1 MHARVPDDA
10 GWYGSSLYR
19 IRPCCLLLPRRHRHP
34 GLNCFR
40 RSQPGLHTPLSTLR
54 VTPRGATRMTRGRC
68 GSLPLHRS
76 GLSPP
81 TSCRSPGA
89 PWLNPPPHPI
99 TVYASHPPS
108 PTTAQHSLPGG
119 ALPPYRGRSFTGR
132 IASASP
138 DAPEPEVR
146 IHLPPAESPMRTS
159 LASSSVS
166 PSSTTTLST
175 SRSSTE
181 RAQISQMIERQAA
194 RECCTDRLARL
205 ASTTAWRPYPS
216 IRLPRARATQS
227 AAVPTSDRTGN
238 DSRACRDRARR
249 SR

>member
-1 MHARVPDDA
+1 VPNRHFRHFPADLRRCSRSAAIVCINPSD
-10 GWYGSSLYR
+10 GG
-19 IRPCCLLLPRRHRHP
+19 PR
-34 GLNCFR
+34 
-40 RSQPGLHTPLSTLR
+40 
-54 VTPRGATRMTRGRC
+54 
-68 GSLPLHRS
+68 
-76 GLSPP
+76 
-81 TSCRSPGA
+81 
-89 PWLNPPPHPI
+89 
-99 TVYASHPPS
+99 
-108 PTTAQHSLPGG
+108 
-119 ALPPYRGRSFTGR
+119 
-132 IASASP
+132 
-138 DAPEPEVR
+138 VR

-166 PSSTTTLST
+166 PSWTTTLST

-238 DSRACRDRARR
+238 DSRACRDRAYRLDPIDPNDPAWRR
-249 SR
+249 SSEKGALWVCALTPGKARILVANKTPEFLEPNPRGTFGTFSPWLHEHLATCVLDTSKGQIPDSTVKRADGSVVRAPF

>member
-1 MHARVPDDA
+1 M
-10 GWYGSSLYR
+10 
-19 IRPCCLLLPRRHRHP
+19 
-34 GLNCFR
+34 
-40 RSQPGLHTPLSTLR
+40 
-54 VTPRGATRMTRGRC
+54 
-68 GSLPLHRS
+68 
-76 GLSPP
+76 
-81 TSCRSPGA
+81 PGA
-89 PWLNPPPHPI
+89 PGAPGRPMF
-99 TVYASHPPS
+99 SSGSPPS
-108 PTTAQHSLPGG
+108 CQDDTRG
-119 ALPPYRGRSFTGR
+119 ARSWLGSYKPVPSR
-132 IASASP
+132 QGP
-138 DAPEPEVR
+138 MVR